1 MGVPEC
7 PLTSS
12 SSSPITGWDRVG
24 RHSSGECR
32 RIIMQDESTATAV
45 RDRDRGDRHEE
56 GLAEAVTRSAHGS
69 TGRRLRRRK
78 KGDGGRL
85 LTRVPLIHVGISG
98 GGMFAS
104 PWHHVGT
111 ARSFH

>member
-1 MGVPEC
+1 MGVPES

-32 RIIMQDESTATAV
+32 RIIMQDESTGNATAV

-56 GLAEAVTRSAHGS
+56 GLAEAVTRSTHGS
-69 TGRRLRRRK
+69 TGRQLHGRGCHQLRR
-78 KGDGGRL
+78 GDGKKE
-85 LTRVPLIHVGISG
+85 
-98 GGMFAS
+98 MAS
-104 PWHHVGT
+104 C
-111 ARSFH
+111 